1 MWRRMSISLKMIVIV
16 VFLMLLLTTGLQVY
30 NLQSTASLNDSY
42 QHESDEQIE
51 ASIAQEL
58 ESVFQQLRIGMDIV
72 RHSPEITDAFAERDR
87 DELSARTLPIMDDL
101 REIGIAQ
108 FQFHLPDA
116 TSFFRAHDP
125 ETFGDDL
132 SSFRHTVTEA
142 NDGETVVSGL
152 ERGVAG
158 AGFRYVVPVSDN
170 GTHIGTMELGLGL
183 NEVLLTSFQSNFG
196 GEWVFVDLEDGET
209 LVATGDDGAH
219 PTPDAGHVTSLG
231 SGESLSIEEGNYRS
245 HLIPLADYSG
255 NYQWYLQRT
264 NDQSGLIA
272 EQRAE
277 TIQSTLFSAGFT
289 LFAIIVITWFTR
301 RSLKP
306 LQAMSAYA
314 DQIAAGD
321 FTSDPISYRNDDE
334 IGKLANAFT
343 AMVKEWRG
351 VLGNVTD
358 SSQQVAST
366 AEELSASSEETSRAT
381 EDISQAIQDI
391 SNASDEQSKSVASVR
406 EVVSSVNER
415 MSRIA
420 TEMNEATKASRQTE
434 EAAVTGESVVNRSLN
449 QMTDIQSSNESMSGT
464 ITDLGNTS
472 KEIGHVTQLI
482 TDIAEQ
488 TNLLALNAAIEASR
502 AGESGRGFAVVA
514 DEVRKLAEQ
523 SGEAGKNIHRLITTI
538 QGRIDEAIRKMDENN
553 GEIQTGIQ
561 SVEEAGTSFSTISSH
576 ISAVAAQIQSVQQS
590 VKDVTEQV
598 HDLNGF
604 TDETEEMTRSMSDN
618 TQNVAAAAEEQ
629 HASVEEVSAAA
640 ETLAKMAEE
649 LQDQVS
655 RFKL

>member
-1 MWRRMSISLKMIVIV
+1 MWRKMSISLKMIVIV
-16 VFLMLLLTTGLQVY
+16 VVLMLLLTTGLQTY
-30 NLQSTASLNDSY
+30 NLQSTASLNETYLEENDK
-42 QHESDEQIE
+42 QIE
-51 ASIAQEL
+51 ASINQEL
-58 ESVFQQLRIGMDIV
+58 DSVFQQLRIGMDIV
-72 RHSPEITDAFAERDR
+72 RHSPEIVDAFDERDR
-87 DELSARTLPIMDDL
+87 DELSTRTLPIMEDL

-142 NDGETVVSGL
+142 NSEERVVSGL

-158 AGFRYVVPVSDN
+158 AGFRYVVPVSAN

-196 GEWVFVDLEDGET
+196 GEWIFVDLEDGET
-209 LVATGDDGAH
+209 LVATGDDSIH
-219 PTPDAGHVTSLG
+219 PPPNTEHVNTLG
-231 SGESLSIEEGNYRS
+231 SGEALTIEQGNYRS

-255 NYQWYLQRT
+255 DYQWYLQRT
-264 NDQSGLIA
+264 DDQSALIA

-289 LFAIIVITWFTR
+289 LFAILVITWFTR

-314 DQIAAGD
+314 DRIAAGD
-321 FTSDPISYRNDDE
+321 FTSDPVSYRNDDE
-334 IGKLANAFT
+334 IGKLASAFT
-343 AMVKEWRG
+343 AMVKAWRG

-406 EVVSSVNER
+406 NVVSSVNEK
-415 MSRIA
+415 MSGIT
-420 TEMNEATKASRQTE
+420 TEMNEATEASRQTE
-434 EAAVTGESVVNRSLN
+434 DAAVTGENVVNRSLK

-472 KEIGHVTQLI
+472 REIGHVTQLI

-523 SGEAGKNIHRLITTI
+523 SGEAGKNIHRLISTI
-538 QGRIDEAIRKMDENN
+538 QERIDEAIRKTNENN
-553 GEIQTGIQ
+553 GEIQAGIQ
-561 SVEEAGTSFSTISSH
+561 SVEEAGSSFTVITAHISSMA
-576 ISAVAAQIQSVQQS
+576 SQIQSVQQS
-590 VKDVTEQV
+590 VRDVTEQI
-598 HDLNGF
+598 HELNSF

-640 ETLAKMAEE
+640 DTLAKMAEE